1 MSGVNEKTLQFVSV
15 TGCSEDVARS
25 YLDACAGNLDMA
37 IGMHMENNM
46 GQSPVTGASAARPDT
61 AGTDNGGTGPVL
73 SPKSY
78 KET

>member
-1 MSGVNEKTLQFVSV
+1 MSEKMLQFVSV

-37 IGMHMENNM
+37 VGMHMENR
-46 GQSPVTGASAARPDT
+46 GQSPVTENSAARPDA
-61 AGTDNGGTGPVL
+61 AGTDNGGTEPVL